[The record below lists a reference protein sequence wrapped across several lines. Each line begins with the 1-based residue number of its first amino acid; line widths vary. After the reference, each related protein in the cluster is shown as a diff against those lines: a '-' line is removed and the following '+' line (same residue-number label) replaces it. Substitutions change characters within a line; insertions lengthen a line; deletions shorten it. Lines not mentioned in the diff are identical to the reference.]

1 MLGEGR
7 RAERNSAHKLRRP
20 AEIREI
26 VQRGSALRSERV
38 VVYLA
43 RGSGPPRAAWIAGRR
58 VGGAVVRNRA
68 RRILREAWGRV
79 VPRVQDGWR
88 AVLVARQ
95 PIATA
100 RAADMA
106 EEVGRLLGRGGALK
120 E

>member
-1 MLGEGR
+1 LPGEGR
-7 RAERNSAHKLRRP
+7 RAERDSAHKLRRP

-26 VQRGSALRSERV
+26 VKTGTALRSDRV

-43 RGSGPPRAAWIAGRR
+43 RGSGPPRGAWVAGRR
-58 VGGAVVRNRA
+58 VGGAVHRNRA

-79 VPRVQDGWR
+79 VPQVQDGWR

-95 PIATA
+95 PILTA
-100 RAADMA
+100 GAADMV
-106 EEVGRLLGRGGALK
+106 EEVGGLLGRAGALK